1 MARLPKSLSLAVN
14 NFKLPES
21 AQNGHFFM
29 RKQLFFAAI
38 AGLAITQEAA
48 AQSSST
54 GIIKG
59 FVYERATG
67 EPLSYTNILVQ
78 GSKTG
83 AQSDE
88 NGYFTISQLA
98 PGTYTLMTTAFGYDT
113 TYTTIKLEAGDVE
126 SKKIYLNNK
135 GLELKAVN
143 VSARKVQKTTRV
155 NIGTTTIT
163 PKEIKLLPSSG
174 GEPDIAQFLQV
185 TPGVTFT
192 GDQGGQLYIRGGS
205 PVQTGILLD
214 GVTIYNPFHS
224 IGLYS
229 VFETEAIRSADV
241 ITAGF
246 NANYGN
252 RSSAILDIHTKDG
265 NNQRLSGIV
274 SASPIMVRGM
284 LEGPLMKQKTDDG
297 SSSTFLLS
305 VKHSYLDQS
314 SKALYSG
321 FGEEFKNGLPYS
333 FTDAYGKVTFS
344 GGSGSK
350 LNLFGFNF
358 NDKANVLNSAGQST
372 ATFNWKSYGAGTTF
386 VVSPSGS
393 SSLISGK
400 FAYSK
405 YNLDATE
412 VNFNPRSSAISNFEA
427 GINFTYFFPKYS
439 QLNYGI
445 EVGGQ
450 NTKLDYTN
458 SIGATTNFD
467 RNNTTASGFFVYKK
481 IIDQRLILE
490 PSLRLQ
496 YYSSQSKFSPEPRLN
511 LKFNAHAN
519 LRFKAAAGLYSQNI
533 VGLKSDRDI
542 VNYFTGFVLSPDQ
555 KILNTD
561 RQTAVSNLDRAQ
573 HAVAGVEFDIK
584 NLEFNIEPWY
594 KNFTQII
601 QLNRTKGVNPVNS
614 ADFQSDK
621 GKAAGVDF
629 STKYAVGR
637 VYLWGVVS
645 YQKITYTTRLENYD
659 TTFSTQSY
667 PPPFDRRV
675 NVNLVGS
682 YTAGRNKDWEF
693 SARFNF
699 GSPFPFTQ
707 TQAFNEQVNITGNGL
722 AANPLTQ
729 NGSINT
735 IYASKINNGRL
746 TDYHRLDIS
755 VKKMF
760 KIGRYSSLE
769 STVAVTNVYDRNN
782 IFYVN
787 RLDNKVYYQ
796 LPVFPSLNI
805 SWRF

>member
-1 MARLPKSLSLAVN
+1 
-14 NFKLPES
+14 
-21 AQNGHFFM
+21 M
-29 RKQLFFAAI
+29 RKILSI
-38 AGLAITQEAA
+38 ATIATLSVSHYAV
-48 AQSSST
+48 AQSGAT

-67 EPLSYTNILVQ
+67 EPLSFSNIFVQ
-78 GSKTG
+78 GSKLG

-88 NGYFTISQLA
+88 NGYFTISQLPA
-98 PGTYTLMTTAFGYDT
+98 GTYTLMTTSFGYDT
-113 TYTTIKLEAGDVE
+113 VFTTIKLAAGDVE
-126 SKKIYLNNK
+126 SKKIYLTNK

-143 VSARKVQKTTRV
+143 VSGRKIQKMTRV

-205 PVQTGILLD
+205 PAQTGILLD

-229 VFETEAIRSADV
+229 VFETDAIRSADV

-246 NANYGN
+246 NATYGN

-265 NNQRLSGIV
+265 NNQRLSGV
-274 SASPIMVRGM
+274 LSASPIMVRGM
-284 LEGPLMKQKTDDG
+284 LEGPLAKQKSDDG

-321 FGEEFKNGLPYS
+321 LGDEFKNGLPYS

-344 GGSGSK
+344 GGNGSK

-358 NDKANVLNSAGQST
+358 NDKASVLNSAGAAN
-372 ATFNWKSYGAGTTF
+372 ATFNWKSYGGGTTF
-386 VVSPSGS
+386 VVSPAGS
-393 SSLISGK
+393 SSLINGK

-405 YNLDATE
+405 YSIDANE
-412 VNFNPRSSAISNFEA
+412 VNFSPRSSSISSFEA

-439 QLNYGI
+439 TLNYGI

-467 RNNTTASGFFVYKK
+467 RNNTTASAFFVYKK
-481 IIDQRLILE
+481 IFDQRFILE
-490 PSLRLQ
+490 PSVRLQ
-496 YYSSQSKFSPEPRLN
+496 YYSSQNKFSPEPRLN
-511 LKFNAHAN
+511 MKFNVNSN

-533 VGLKSDRDI
+533 VGLKSDRDV

-555 KILNTD
+555 KIMNTD
-561 RQTAVSNLDRAQ
+561 REYTATNLERAQ
-573 HAVAGVEFDIK
+573 HAVAGVEFDVK

-594 KNFTQII
+594 KNFSQII
-601 QLNRTKGVNPVNS
+601 QLNRTKGVNPINTG
-614 ADFQSDK
+614 DFQADH
-621 GKAAGVDF
+621 GKAAGIDF
-629 STKYAVGR
+629 SVKYTVGR
-637 VYLWGVVS
+637 IYLWGVVS

-659 TTFSTQSY
+659 TTYTTQAY

-675 NVNLVGS
+675 NVNLVGA
-682 YTAGRNKDWEF
+682 YTAGKKKDWEI

-707 TQAFNEQVNITGNGL
+707 TQGFNEQVNITGNGL
-722 AANPLTQ
+722 ASNPVTQ

-735 IYASKINNGRL
+735 IYSTTINGGRL
-746 TDYHRLDIS
+746 TDYHRLDLS
-755 VKKMF
+755 VKKIF
-760 KIGRYSSLE
+760 KVGRYSSIE

-796 LPVFPSLNI
+796 LPVFPSMNL